1 MQWQVLILIAKPV
14 HENLNKKYDNQFNF
28 FLTKSTNEIIYNHVL
43 SPNFIDFKDQVIFAD
58 NN

>member
-28 FLTKSTNEIIYNHVL
+28 FLTKSTN
-43 SPNFIDFKDQVIFAD
+43 
-58 NN
+58 